1 LKIRDESSEQNL
13 HLIFASR
20 DCEEMMKKR
29 IAIIAFMILI
39 LAVGL
44 SAKKVKTMDNFEI
57 VPNPMYRST
66 TIYVNMSEPAE
77 VQITID
83 NLAGETIRTIYAG
96 VCGKSASFL
105 WERDDAEG
113 NYVADGTYYVTLRYE
128 GRYTSTKKT
137 LILK

>member
-1 LKIRDESSEQNL
+1 
-13 HLIFASR
+13 
-20 DCEEMMKKR
+20 MKKR
-29 IAIIAFMILI
+29 IAIVACMILI

-44 SAKKVKTMDNFEI
+44 YAKSVKTMDNFEI
-57 VPNPMYRST
+57 VPNPMSSVGS
-66 TIYVNMSEPAE
+66 IYVNMSEPTE

-83 NLAGETIRTIYAG
+83 NLAGETIRTIYTG

-113 NYVADGTYYVTLRYE
+113 NYVEDGTYYVTVRYE